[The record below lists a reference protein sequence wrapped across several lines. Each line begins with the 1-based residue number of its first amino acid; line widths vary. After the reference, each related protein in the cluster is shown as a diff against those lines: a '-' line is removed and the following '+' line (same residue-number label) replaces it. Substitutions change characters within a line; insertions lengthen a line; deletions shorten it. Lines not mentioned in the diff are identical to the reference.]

1 MRKSILFIFILYTV
15 LGFSQNL
22 QEKHQRAK
30 ISYNQSEDLI
40 KLESFGIPIDHGV
53 HKKGVFIISDFS
65 ISEIQTARNAGYTVD
80 ILIEDSKEYFLQ
92 RNSMN
97 SVAERNLFC
106 TDQTSSDYETPE
118 NFNLGSMGGYLTYQE
133 MLDQLDLMKSL
144 YPDLITTKENISD
157 FITEGQPDNSTTPP
171 IGGNGIKWVKIS
183 DNPSNSSENEPQILY
198 TAIHHA
204 REPNSLSQLIFYMWY
219 LLENYDVDNEIK
231 SIVDNTELFFV
242 PVINPDGYLYNE
254 KTDPNGGGFWRKNRK
269 NGNGVDNN
277 RNYDYYINGDPA
289 DGIWGGEGAS
299 NDPNNQTYH
308 GTAPFSEVENQAI
321 KWFCEQHDFVMALNN
336 HSYGELLLYPYGYA
350 NDVPTPENE
359 LFEIVSEVLVSQN
372 GYDNILSSGLYPAA
386 GDSDD
391 FMYGTIGTHDKIYAM
406 TPEIGPEFWPPSS
419 QIEGIAKS
427 MMYLNI
433 TSAKMVNNYA
443 DLIDT
448 SPLFVG
454 NEVIIDQ
461 TFDIKRLGL
470 SGSGNFTININPI
483 STNISAVGDAISFSN
498 LDVLEET
505 NGTIQYTLINETQAG
520 DPIVFEII
528 INNGS
533 YDTKILLN
541 KIFGSLIPV
550 FEDIGDSTTDNFDNN
565 GWGITNTTYVSP
577 SSSITESPNGNYQN
591 NENKTIRLSE
601 NINLTNAIGANV
613 TFYAKWDIENNWDY
627 VQLEVSIDN
636 GNSWIPQ
643 CGLFT
648 NEGSSNEGQ
657 PTGQPLYDGTQN
669 NWVLEQIDL
678 SDYLGEEITIRFKF
692 ESDGEVRADGFYF
705 DDLTINVLDDGTLS
719 NADVLAS
726 QFSVYP
732 NPVTNLLYITTPK
745 NNYTLGIYNIQG
757 QLIRTPSTYSGSQ
770 TINYSQFTKGIYLMK
785 FTSNDQTKIFKIIK
799 N

>member
-1 MRKSILFIFILYTV
+1 MRKSILFVFILCTV

-391 FMYGTIGTHDKIYAM
+391 FMYGTTGTHDKIYAM

-419 QIEGIAKS
+419 QIEGIAKN

-705 DDLTINVLDDGTLS
+705 DDLTINVLDDGMLS

-757 QLIRTPSTYSGSQ
+757 QLIKTPSTYSGSQ

>member
-1 MRKSILFIFILYTV
+1 MFGQDI
-15 LGFSQNL
+15 

-65 ISEIQTARNAGYTVD
+65 ISEIQTAINAGYIVD

-97 SVAERNLFC
+97 TVAERNLFC
-106 TDQTSSDYETPE
+106 TDQTSSDYETPD

-219 LLENYDVDNEIK
+219 LLENYDLDNEIK

-470 SGSGNFTININPI
+470 SGSGNFTISINPI
-483 STNISAVGDAISFSN
+483 STNIGAVGDPISFSN
-498 LDVLEET
+498 LDVLEQT

-533 YDTKILLN
+533 YDTKVLLN

-627 VQLEVSIDN
+627 VQLEVSLDN

-648 NEGSSNEGQ
+648 NEGSSNGGQ

-678 SDYLGEEITIRFKF
+678 SDYLGEEITMRFKF

-705 DDLTINVLDDGTLS
+705 DDLTVNVLDDGTLS

-732 NPVTNLLYITTPK
+732 NPVSNLVYITTPK

-757 QLIRTPSTYSGSQ
+757 QLMSTPSVYSGSQ
-770 TINYSQFTKGIYLMK
+770 TIDYSQYTKGIYLMK

>member
-1 MRKSILFIFILYTV
+1 MRKNILFIFILCTV

-40 KLESFGIPIDHGV
+40 KLESLGIPIDHGV

-65 ISEIQTARNAGYTVD
+65 ISEIQTARNTGYTVD

-92 RNSMN
+92 RNSIN
-97 SVAERNLFC
+97 SITEKNLFC
-106 TDQTSSDYETPE
+106 TDQTSSDFETPN

-183 DNPSNSSENEPQILY
+183 DDPSNSSENEPQILY

-269 NGNGVDNN
+269 NGNGIDNN

-350 NDVPTPENE
+350 NDIPTPENE
-359 LFEIVSEVLVSQN
+359 LFEIVSEVLVSKN

-406 TPEIGPEFWPPSS
+406 TPEIGTEFWPPSS

-443 DLIDT
+443 DLTDT

-483 STNISAVGDAISFSN
+483 STNISAVGDPISFSN

-505 NGTIQYTLINETQAG
+505 NGNIQYTLNNETQAG
-520 DPIVFEII
+520 DPIVFEIL

-533 YDTKILLN
+533 YDTKILFN

-550 FEDIGDSTTDNFDNN
+550 FEDIGDSTTDNFDND
-565 GWGITNTTYVSP
+565 GWGIINTTFVSP

-591 NENKTIRLSE
+591 NENKTIKLSE

-648 NEGSSNEGQ
+648 NEGSSNGTQ
-657 PTGQPLYDGTQN
+657 PTGQPLYDGIQN
-669 NWVLEQIDL
+669 TWVLEQINL
-678 SDYLGEEITIRFKF
+678 SDYLGEEITMRFKF

-705 DDLTINVLDDGTLS
+705 DNLTVNVLDDGTFS
-719 NADVLAS
+719 NSDVLAS

-732 NPVTNLLYITTPK
+732 NPVSNLLYITTPK

-757 QLIRTPSTYSGSQ
+757 QLIRTPSVYSGSQ
-770 TINYSQFTKGIYLMK
+770 TIDYSQYTKGIYLMK
-785 FTSNDQTKIFKIIK
+785 FTSNDYTKILKIIK

>member
-1 MRKSILFIFILYTV
+1 MFGQDI
-15 LGFSQNL
+15 

-65 ISEIQTARNAGYTVD
+65 ISEIQTARNAGYIVD

-106 TDQTSSDYETPE
+106 TDQTSSDYETPD

-219 LLENYDVDNEIK
+219 LLENYDEDNEIK

-321 KWFCEQHDFVMALNN
+321 KWFCEQHYFVMALNN

-350 NDVPTPENE
+350 NEVPTPENE

-483 STNISAVGDAISFSN
+483 STNIGAVGDPISFSN

-533 YDTKILLN
+533 YDTKVLLN

-577 SSSITESPNGNYQN
+577 SNSITESPNGNYQN

-627 VQLEVSIDN
+627 VQLEISLDN

-648 NEGSSNEGQ
+648 NEGSSNGGQ

-678 SDYLGEEITIRFKF
+678 SDYLGEEITMRFKF

-705 DDLTINVLDDGTLS
+705 DDLTVNVLDDETLN

-732 NPVTNLLYITTPK
+732 NPVSNLVYITTPK

-757 QLIRTPSTYSGSQ
+757 QLMSTPSVYSGSQ
-770 TINYSQFTKGIYLMK
+770 TIDYSQYTKGIYIMK
-785 FTSNDQTKIFKIIK
+785 FTSNDHTKIFKIIK

>member
-1 MRKSILFIFILYTV
+1 MFGQDI
-15 LGFSQNL
+15 

-65 ISEIQTARNAGYTVD
+65 ISEIQTARNAGYIVD

-106 TDQTSSDYETPE
+106 TDQTSSDYETPD

-350 NDVPTPENE
+350 NEVPTPENE

-483 STNISAVGDAISFSN
+483 STNIGAVGDPISFSN

-533 YDTKILLN
+533 YDTKVLLN

-627 VQLEVSIDN
+627 VQLEISLDN

-648 NEGSSNEGQ
+648 NEGSSNGGQ

-678 SDYLGEEITIRFKF
+678 SDYLGEEITMRFKF

-705 DDLTINVLDDGTLS
+705 DDLTVNVLDDETLN

-732 NPVTNLLYITTPK
+732 NPVSNLLYITTPK

-757 QLIRTPSTYSGSQ
+757 QLMSTPSVYSGSQ
-770 TINYSQFTKGIYLMK
+770 TIDYSQYTKGIYLMK
-785 FTSNDQTKIFKIIK
+785 FTSNDHTKIFKIIK

>member
-1 MRKSILFIFILYTV
+1 MFGQDI
-15 LGFSQNL
+15 

-30 ISYNQSEDLI
+30 ISYNQSEDLM

-157 FITEGQPDNSTTPP
+157 FITEGQPDSSTTPP

-219 LLENYDVDNEIK
+219 LLENYDEDNEIK

-277 RNYDYYINGDPA
+277 RNYDYYINGDPV

-321 KWFCEQHDFVMALNN
+321 KWFCEQHYFVMALNN

-533 YDTKILLN
+533 YDTKVLLN

-643 CGLFT
+643 CGHFT
-648 NEGSSNEGQ
+648 NEGSSNGGQ
-657 PTGQPLYDGTQN
+657 PTGQPLYDGIQN
-669 NWVLEQIDL
+669 NWVLERIDL
-678 SDYLGEEITIRFKF
+678 SDYLGEEITMRFKF

-705 DDLTINVLDDGTLS
+705 DDLTVNVLDDETLN

-732 NPVTNLLYITTPK
+732 NPISNLLYITTPK

-757 QLIRTPSTYSGSQ
+757 QLMSTPSVYSGSQ
-770 TINYSQFTKGIYLMK
+770 TIDYSQYTKGIYLMK
-785 FTSNDQTKIFKIIK
+785 FTSNDHTKIFKIIK

>member
-1 MRKSILFIFILYTV
+1 MRKSILFIFILCTV

>member
-1 MRKSILFIFILYTV
+1 MFGQDI
-15 LGFSQNL
+15 

-30 ISYNQSEDLI
+30 ISYNQSEDLM

-92 RNSMN
+92 RNSIN

-106 TDQTSSDYETPE
+106 TDQTSSDFETPD

-219 LLENYDVDNEIK
+219 LLENYDEDNEIK

-277 RNYDYYINGDPA
+277 RNYDYYINGDPV

-321 KWFCEQHDFVMALNN
+321 KWFCEQHYFVMALNN

-391 FMYGTIGTHDKIYAM
+391 FMYGTTGTHDKIYAM

-483 STNISAVGDAISFSN
+483 STNIGAVGDPISFSN

-533 YDTKILLN
+533 YDTKVLLN

-643 CGLFT
+643 CGHFT
-648 NEGSSNEGQ
+648 NEGSSNGGQ
-657 PTGQPLYDGTQN
+657 PTGQPLYDGIQN
-669 NWVLEQIDL
+669 NWVLERIDL
-678 SDYLGEEITIRFKF
+678 SDYLGEEITMRFKF

-705 DDLTINVLDDGTLS
+705 DDLTVNVLDDETLN

-732 NPVTNLLYITTPK
+732 NPISNLLYITTPK

-757 QLIRTPSTYSGSQ
+757 QLMSTPSVYSGSQ
-770 TINYSQFTKGIYLMK
+770 TIDYSQYTKGIYLMK
-785 FTSNDQTKIFKIIK
+785 FTSNDHTKIFKIIK

>member
-1 MRKSILFIFILYTV
+1 MFGQDI
-15 LGFSQNL
+15 

-30 ISYNQSEDLI
+30 ISYNQSEDLM

-92 RNSMN
+92 RNSIN

-106 TDQTSSDYETPE
+106 TDQTSSDFETPD

-219 LLENYDVDNEIK
+219 LLENYDEDNEIK

-277 RNYDYYINGDPA
+277 RNYDYYINGDPV

-321 KWFCEQHDFVMALNN
+321 KWFCEQHYFVMALNN

-483 STNISAVGDAISFSN
+483 STNIGAVGDPISFSN

-533 YDTKILLN
+533 YDTKVLLN

-565 GWGITNTTYVSP
+565 GWSITNTTYVSP

-757 QLIRTPSTYSGSQ
+757 QLIKTPSTYSGSQ

>member
-1 MRKSILFIFILYTV
+1 MFGQDI
-15 LGFSQNL
+15 

-65 ISEIQTARNAGYTVD
+65 ISEIQTARNAGYIVD

-106 TDQTSSDYETPE
+106 TDQTSSDYETPD

-219 LLENYDVDNEIK
+219 LLENYDEDNEIK

-483 STNISAVGDAISFSN
+483 STNIGAVGDPISFSN

-533 YDTKILLN
+533 YDTKVLLN

-627 VQLEVSIDN
+627 VQLEISLDN

-648 NEGSSNEGQ
+648 NEGSSNGGQ

-678 SDYLGEEITIRFKF
+678 SDYLGEEITMRFKF

-705 DDLTINVLDDGTLS
+705 DDLTVNVLDDETLN

-732 NPVTNLLYITTPK
+732 NPVSNLVYITTPK

-757 QLIRTPSTYSGSQ
+757 QLMSTPSVYSGSQ
-770 TINYSQFTKGIYLMK
+770 TIDYSQYTKGIYLMK
-785 FTSNDQTKIFKIIK
+785 FTSNNHTKIFKIIK

>member
-1 MRKSILFIFILYTV
+1 M
-15 LGFSQNL
+15 
-22 QEKHQRAK
+22 
-30 ISYNQSEDLI
+30 
-40 KLESFGIPIDHGV
+40 
-53 HKKGVFIISDFS
+53 
-65 ISEIQTARNAGYTVD
+65 
-80 ILIEDSKEYFLQ
+80 
-92 RNSMN
+92 
-97 SVAERNLFC
+97 
-106 TDQTSSDYETPE
+106 
-118 NFNLGSMGGYLTYQE
+118 
-133 MLDQLDLMKSL
+133 

-219 LLENYDVDNEIK
+219 LLENYDLDNEIK

-350 NDVPTPENE
+350 NEVPTPENE

-470 SGSGNFTININPI
+470 SGSGNFTISINPI
-483 STNISAVGDAISFSN
+483 STNIGAVGDPISFSN
-498 LDVLEET
+498 LDVLEQT

-533 YDTKILLN
+533 YDTKVLLN

-627 VQLEVSIDN
+627 VQLEVSLDN

-648 NEGSSNEGQ
+648 NEGSSNGGQ

-678 SDYLGEEITIRFKF
+678 SDYLGEEITMRFKF

-705 DDLTINVLDDGTLS
+705 DDLTVNVLDDGTLS

-732 NPVTNLLYITTPK
+732 NPVSNLVYITTPK

-757 QLIRTPSTYSGSQ
+757 QLMSTPSVYSGSQ
-770 TINYSQFTKGIYLMK
+770 TIDYSQYTKGIYLMK

>member
-1 MRKSILFIFILYTV
+1 MFGQDI
-15 LGFSQNL
+15 

-92 RNSMN
+92 RNSIN

-106 TDQTSSDYETPE
+106 TDQTSSDYETPD

-157 FITEGQPDNSTTPP
+157 FITEGQPDSSTTPP

-219 LLENYDVDNEIK
+219 LLENYDLDNEIK

-350 NDVPTPENE
+350 NEVPTPENE

-448 SPLFVG
+448 SLLFVG

-470 SGSGNFTININPI
+470 SGSGNFTISINPI
-483 STNISAVGDAISFSN
+483 STNIGAVGDPISFSN

-533 YDTKILLN
+533 YDTKVLLN

-627 VQLEVSIDN
+627 VQLEISLDN

-648 NEGSSNEGQ
+648 NEGSSNGGQ

-669 NWVLEQIDL
+669 NWVLEQINL
-678 SDYLGEEITIRFKF
+678 SDYLGEEITMRFKF

-705 DDLTINVLDDGTLS
+705 DDLTVNVLDDETLN

-732 NPVTNLLYITTPK
+732 NPVSNLVYITTPK

-757 QLIRTPSTYSGSQ
+757 QLMSTPSVYSGSQ
-770 TINYSQFTKGIYLMK
+770 TIDYSQYTKGIYLMK

>member
-1 MRKSILFIFILYTV
+1 MFGQDI
-15 LGFSQNL
+15 

-65 ISEIQTARNAGYTVD
+65 ISEIQTARNAGYIVD

-106 TDQTSSDYETPE
+106 TDQTSSDYETPD

-350 NDVPTPENE
+350 NEVPTPENE

-483 STNISAVGDAISFSN
+483 STNIGAVGDPISFSN

-533 YDTKILLN
+533 YDTKVLLN

-627 VQLEVSIDN
+627 VQLEISLDN

-648 NEGSSNEGQ
+648 NEGSSNGGQ

-678 SDYLGEEITIRFKF
+678 SDYLGEEITMRFKF

-705 DDLTINVLDDGTLS
+705 DDLTVNVLDDETLN

-732 NPVTNLLYITTPK
+732 NPVSNLVYITTPK

-757 QLIRTPSTYSGSQ
+757 QLMSTPSVYSGSQ
-770 TINYSQFTKGIYLMK
+770 TIDYSQYTKGIYLMK
-785 FTSNDQTKIFKIIK
+785 FTSNNHTKIFKIIK

>member
-1 MRKSILFIFILYTV
+1 LKKIV
-15 LGFSQNL
+15 LLPVLLIIQIIYGQDI

-30 ISYNQSEDLI
+30 INYNQSEDLTR
-40 KLESFGIPIDHGV
+40 LESFGIPVDHGV

-92 RNSMN
+92 RNSM
-97 SVAERNLFC
+97 SRVPDRNISC
-106 TDQTSSDYETPE
+106 TNQTYSDYQTPD

-133 MLDQLDLMKSL
+133 MLDELDLMKSL

-183 DNPSNSSENEPQILY
+183 DNPNTSSENEPQILY

-219 LLENYDVDNEIK
+219 LLENYEFDNEIK

-254 KTDPNGGGFWRKNRK
+254 KTDPNGGGYWRKNRK

-289 DGIWGGEGAS
+289 NGIWGGEGAS
-299 NDPNNQTYH
+299 DDPNNQTYH
-308 GTAPFSEVENQAI
+308 GTAPFSEVENQAV
-321 KWFCEQHDFVMALNN
+321 KWFCEQHDFIMAFNN
-336 HSYGELLLYPYGYA
+336 HSYGNLLLYPYGYT
-350 NDVPTPENE
+350 NDAPTPENE
-359 LFEIVSEVLVSQN
+359 LFEAVSEVLVFQN
-372 GYDNILSSGLYPAA
+372 GFDNILSSGLYPAA

-391 FMYGTIGTHDKIYAM
+391 FMYGTLGTHDKIYAM
-406 TPEIGPEFWPPSS
+406 TPEIGPEFWPPSN

-443 DLIDT
+443 ALADT

-454 NEVIIDQ
+454 NDVIIDQ
-461 TFDIKRLGL
+461 TFDLKRLGI
-470 SGSGNFTININPI
+470 SGSGNFTISINPI
-483 STNISAVGDAISFSN
+483 STNISAVGDPILFSN

-505 NGTIQYTLINETQAG
+505 NGTIQYILMNETQAG
-520 DPIVFEII
+520 DPIAFEII
-528 INNGS
+528 VNNGS
-533 YDTKILLN
+533 YDTIILLN
-541 KIFGSLIPV
+541 KIFGNLIPV
-550 FEDIGDSTTDNFDNN
+550 FEDVGDSTTDNFDNN
-565 GWGITNTTYVSP
+565 GWDTTNATYVSP

-591 NENKTIRLSE
+591 NENKTITLLE
-601 NINLTNAIGANV
+601 NIILTNAIGANV
-613 TFYAKWDIENNWDY
+613 SFYAKWDIENNWDY

-636 GNSWIPQ
+636 GSSWIPQ

-648 NEGSSNEGQ
+648 NEGSSNGGQ
-657 PTGQPLYDGTQN
+657 PTGQPLYDGTQS

-692 ESDGEVRADGFYF
+692 ESDGEVSADGFYF
-705 DDLTINVLDDGTLS
+705 DDLTVNVLDDGTLS
-719 NADVLAS
+719 TPDVLAS

-745 NNYTLGIYNIQG
+745 NNYKVGIYNIQG
-757 QLIRTPSTYSGSQ
+757 QLISTPSTYSGSQ
-770 TINYSQFTKGIYLMK
+770 TIDYSQFTKGIYLMR
-785 FTSNDQTKIFKIIK
+785 FTSNNHTKTFKIIK

>member
-1 MRKSILFIFILYTV
+1 MFGQDI
-15 LGFSQNL
+15 

-30 ISYNQSEDLI
+30 ISYNQSEDLM

-92 RNSMN
+92 RNSIN

-106 TDQTSSDYETPE
+106 TDQTSSDFETPD

-157 FITEGQPDNSTTPP
+157 FITEGQPDSSTTPP

-219 LLENYDVDNEIK
+219 LLENYDEDNEIK

-448 SPLFVG
+448 STLFVG
-454 NEVIIDQ
+454 NEFIIDQ
-461 TFDIKRLGL
+461 TFGIKRLGL

-483 STNISAVGDAISFSN
+483 STNISAVGDPISFSN

-627 VQLEVSIDN
+627 VQLEISLDN

-648 NEGSSNEGQ
+648 NEGSSNGGQ

-669 NWVLEQIDL
+669 NWVLEQINL
-678 SDYLGEEITIRFKF
+678 SDYLGEEITMRFKF

-705 DDLTINVLDDGTLS
+705 DDLTVNVLDDETLN
-719 NADVLAS
+719 NADVLAF

-732 NPVTNLLYITTPK
+732 NPVSNLLYITTPK

-757 QLIRTPSTYSGSQ
+757 QLMSTPSVYSGSQ
-770 TINYSQFTKGIYLMK
+770 TIDYSQYTKGIYLIK
-785 FTSNDQTKIFKIIK
+785 FTSNDHTKIFKIIK

>member
-1 MRKSILFIFILYTV
+1 MFGQDI
-15 LGFSQNL
+15 

-65 ISEIQTARNAGYTVD
+65 ISEIQTARNAGYIVD

-106 TDQTSSDYETPE
+106 TDQTSSDYETPD

-350 NDVPTPENE
+350 NEVPTPENE

-483 STNISAVGDAISFSN
+483 STNIGAVGDPISFSN

-533 YDTKILLN
+533 YDTKVLLN

-577 SSSITESPNGNYQN
+577 SNSITESPNGNYQN

-627 VQLEVSIDN
+627 VQLEVSLDN

-648 NEGSSNEGQ
+648 NEGSSNGGQ

-678 SDYLGEEITIRFKF
+678 SDYLGEEITMRFKF

-705 DDLTINVLDDGTLS
+705 DDLTVNVLGDGTLS

-732 NPVTNLLYITTPK
+732 NPVSNLVYITTPK

-757 QLIRTPSTYSGSQ
+757 QLMSTPSVYSGSQ
-770 TINYSQFTKGIYLMK
+770 TIDYSQYTKGIYLMK

>member
-1 MRKSILFIFILYTV
+1 MKKKILLPVFLIIQIMFGQDI
-15 LGFSQNL
+15 

-30 ISYNQSEDLI
+30 ISYNQSEDLM

-92 RNSMN
+92 RNSIN

-106 TDQTSSDYETPE
+106 TDQTSSDFETPD

-144 YPDLITTKENISD
+144 YPDLITTKENISN
-157 FITEGQPDNSTTPP
+157 FITEGQPDSSTTPP

-219 LLENYDVDNEIK
+219 LLENYDEDNEIK

-483 STNISAVGDAISFSN
+483 STNIGAVGDPISFSN

-627 VQLEVSIDN
+627 VQLEISLDN

-648 NEGSSNEGQ
+648 NEGSSNGGQ

-669 NWVLEQIDL
+669 NWVLEQINL
-678 SDYLGEEITIRFKF
+678 SDYLGEEITMRFKF

-705 DDLTINVLDDGTLS
+705 DDLTVNVLDDETLN

-732 NPVTNLLYITTPK
+732 NPVSNLLYITTPK

-757 QLIRTPSTYSGSQ
+757 QLMSTPSVYSGSQ
-770 TINYSQFTKGIYLMK
+770 TIDYSQYTKGIYLMK
-785 FTSNDQTKIFKIIK
+785 FTSNDHTKIFKIIK

>member
-1 MRKSILFIFILYTV
+1 MKKKILLPVFLIIQIMFGQDI
-15 LGFSQNL
+15 

-30 ISYNQSEDLI
+30 ISYNQSEDLM

-92 RNSMN
+92 RNSIN

-106 TDQTSSDYETPE
+106 TDQTSSDFETPD

-157 FITEGQPDNSTTPP
+157 FITEGQPDSSTTPP

-219 LLENYDVDNEIK
+219 LLENYDEDNEIK

-483 STNISAVGDAISFSN
+483 STNIGAVGDPISFSN

-533 YDTKILLN
+533 YDTKVLLN

-627 VQLEVSIDN
+627 VQLEISLDN

-648 NEGSSNEGQ
+648 NEGSSNGGQ

-669 NWVLEQIDL
+669 NWVLEQINL
-678 SDYLGEEITIRFKF
+678 SDYLGEEITMRFKF

-705 DDLTINVLDDGTLS
+705 DDLTVNVLDDETLN

-732 NPVTNLLYITTPK
+732 NPVSNLLYITTPK

-757 QLIRTPSTYSGSQ
+757 QLMSTPSVYSGSQ
-770 TINYSQFTKGIYLMK
+770 TIDYSQYTKGIYLMK
-785 FTSNDQTKIFKIIK
+785 FTSNDHTKIFKIIK

>member
-1 MRKSILFIFILYTV
+1 MFGQDI
-15 LGFSQNL
+15 

-65 ISEIQTARNAGYTVD
+65 ISEIQTARNAGYIVD

-106 TDQTSSDYETPE
+106 TDQTSSDYETPD

-219 LLENYDVDNEIK
+219 LLENYDEDNEIK

-483 STNISAVGDAISFSN
+483 STNIGAVGDPISFSN

-533 YDTKILLN
+533 YDTKVLLN

-577 SSSITESPNGNYQN
+577 SNSITESPNGNYQN

-627 VQLEVSIDN
+627 VQLEISLDN

-648 NEGSSNEGQ
+648 NEGSSNGGQ

-678 SDYLGEEITIRFKF
+678 SDYLGEEITMRFKF

-705 DDLTINVLDDGTLS
+705 DDLTVNVLDDETLN

-732 NPVTNLLYITTPK
+732 NPVSNLVYITTPK

-757 QLIRTPSTYSGSQ
+757 QLMSTPSVYSGSQ
-770 TINYSQFTKGIYLMK
+770 TIDYSQYTKGIYLMK
-785 FTSNDQTKIFKIIK
+785 FTSNNHTKIFKIIK

>member
-1 MRKSILFIFILYTV
+1 MKKKILLPVFLIIQIMFGQDI
-15 LGFSQNL
+15 

-30 ISYNQSEDLI
+30 ISYNQSEDLM

-92 RNSMN
+92 RNSIN

-106 TDQTSSDYETPE
+106 TDQTSSDFETPD

-157 FITEGQPDNSTTPP
+157 FITEGQPDSSTTPP

-219 LLENYDVDNEIK
+219 LLENYDEDNEIK

-277 RNYDYYINGDPA
+277 RNYDYYINGDPV

-321 KWFCEQHDFVMALNN
+321 KWFCEQHYFVMALNN

-483 STNISAVGDAISFSN
+483 STNIGAVGDPISFSN

-533 YDTKILLN
+533 YDTKVLLN

-643 CGLFT
+643 CGHFT
-648 NEGSSNEGQ
+648 NEGSSNGGQ
-657 PTGQPLYDGTQN
+657 PTGQPLYDGIQN
-669 NWVLEQIDL
+669 NWVLERIDL
-678 SDYLGEEITIRFKF
+678 SDYLGEEITMRFKF

-705 DDLTINVLDDGTLS
+705 DDLTVNVLDDETLN

-732 NPVTNLLYITTPK
+732 NPISNLLYITTPK

-757 QLIRTPSTYSGSQ
+757 QLMSTPSVYSGSQ
-770 TINYSQFTKGIYLMK
+770 TIDYSQYTKGIYLMK
-785 FTSNDQTKIFKIIK
+785 FTSNDHTKIFKIIK